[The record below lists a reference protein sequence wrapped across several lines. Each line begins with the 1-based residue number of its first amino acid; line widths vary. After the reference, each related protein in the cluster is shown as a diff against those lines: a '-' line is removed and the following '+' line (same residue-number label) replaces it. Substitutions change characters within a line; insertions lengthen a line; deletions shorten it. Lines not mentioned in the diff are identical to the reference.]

1 MLGNLEQMLMSSR
14 GIWQTLADLERKV
27 APLDRPSV
35 KFVADAAGTTEVP
48 AAAETTA
55 APRASL
61 TPSQRAWR
69 NNFLL
74 GAVVG
79 AFLPGVSLAVLLT
92 VYAFDSGQSPP
103 VIWEAFLL
111 GILVGTAF
119 TATVILDLSLDLV
132 LLKDTIE

>member
-1 MLGNLEQMLMSSR
+1 MLISS
-14 GIWQTLADLERKV
+14 GEIWQTLADLERKV

-48 AAAETTA
+48 VSAAETTA

-69 NNFLL
+69 SNFLL

-79 AFLPGVSLAVLLT
+79 AFLPGVSLAVLITL
-92 VYAFDSGQSPP
+92 YAFDSGQSGL
-103 VIWEAFLL
+103 IWDAFLL